1 MLILLSCY
9 LYKFHVKN
17 WLIKA
22 GLVKQQPETEFAL
35 QAIDNNRNLHPY
47 LFEVSTMCN

>member
-22 GLVKQQPETEFAL
+22 GILKQQPESSFAL
-35 QAIDNNRNLHPY
+35 QAIDGNGNVYPHLV
-47 LFEVSTMCN
+47 EVSTMCN